1 MLARH
6 DDDDDGQSQK
16 SYIQEI
22 TVHQQLQVSHAPAAY
37 THLLR
42 NTTVFNTPLITEM
55 RPGTASCI
63 NTI

>member
-1 MLARH
+1 MI
-6 DDDDDGQSQK
+6 DDDDGQSQK

-22 TVHQQLQVSHAPAAY
+22 TVRQQLQVSHAPAAY

-42 NTTVFNTPLITEM
+42 NTTVFNTPLITTEM
-55 RPGTASCI
+55 QPGTASCI